1 MFVLGCEL
9 VLRSDDPLSADDVT
23 DLISAFVDELD
34 ELDLIPD
41 VSTTG
46 TGTEIVMNVEVE
58 TTVTDEME
66 AFVYAFTSIKSALH
80 CAGVHTGRMVI
91 PTHLR
96 PTAPRLL
103 QDA

>member
-9 VLRSDDPLSADDVT
+9 VLRSDVPLSATDVT
-23 DLISAFVDELD
+23 DLIESFVDELD
-34 ELDLIPD
+34 NLGLSPD
-41 VSTTG
+41 VSTKG
-46 TGTEIVMNVEVE
+46 TGTRVEMTVEVE
-58 TTVTDEME
+58 TDEPVEME

-91 PTHLR
+91 PTEIR
-96 PTAPRLL
+96 PMAPRTL